1 MALTE
6 EEERKI
12 RDLLARE
19 DEQKKKSIL
28 ASKNSFKSWL
38 GVVAVRLLQKLA
50 EAAINALIV
59 YLRAQFLGF

>member
-1 MALTE
+1 MALTQ

-19 DEQKKKSIL
+19 DDQKKKSIL

-38 GVVAVRLLQKLA
+38 AVVAVRLLQKLA
-50 EAAINALIV
+50 EVAINALFA